1 MIFVSKL
8 QHKQVL
14 DGKGNSVGV
23 FKDLMASVGDG
34 YPEVKYVVI
43 KGKRGRDVY
52 IPFSDINSFEE
63 SQILLQREFVGY
75 PTPKISENDFFVV
88 RDLLDKQI
96 VDIEDRKLI
105 RVQDI
110 DLGRTNNKIYVL
122 AIDVSF
128 SAILRRLGL
137 EFVTRL
143 FKRKVDANLID
154 WKEVNLIG
162 SDIKSIKLKV
172 TQEKLSLLHPADI
185 ADIVSELSPEE
196 RTEILESM
204 DEEVAADTLEEMED
218 KIQTNAMADM
228 DAKRASEILS
238 EMNPDNAADLLADLS
253 KERAGELLSMIKRK
267 DAIELRGLLSYP
279 EESAG
284 GIMTTEFITMDEN
297 ATAKDALKKIRE
309 IGHEI
314 ENFYYIYV
322 VDRDNNFI
330 GVFTLKE
337 LILSEPAQNISAF
350 MSKNLVKV
358 HPLTPQK
365 EVAKL
370 IAKYNLIALPV
381 VDEENHIKGIVTV
394 DDAID
399 IVIPTAWKKRLPRL
413 YG

>member
-1 MIFVSKL
+1 
-8 QHKQVL
+8 
-14 DGKGNSVGV
+14 
-23 FKDLMASVGDG
+23 
-34 YPEVKYVVI
+34 
-43 KGKRGRDVY
+43 
-52 IPFSDINSFEE
+52 
-63 SQILLQREFVGY
+63 VGY